1 MVSTAA
7 GPGLKGAMKK
17 FFLFVVVVGAVLL
30 GLWMKYKHDQAGQ
43 PGPAVPAPVA
53 PVPAPPATRPVVVA
67 PPPTTTVPRPVVSG
81 GDTGAARIVPG
92 TLDLYATYSAVSV
105 EFSFEGD
112 ANTNATAVLWWR
124 QLGASNWKPGVDLA
138 VDRERHRM
146 WGSIWPLDQGT
157 AIEVRLDVLDPT
169 PVGESLV
176 AQTRTRR
183 LQLTTHGGRAIYV
196 HPNAG
201 NDVNPG
207 TREAPY
213 RTLQKALSGVAAGD
227 TVYAMTGLYSES
239 VYLEYVKATEDKPI
253 VITAAP
259 GHKPVLDGSVSI
271 RPGAA
276 WASEEPGVYSIA
288 GDYPE
293 EGPGYVAQDGR
304 RMYPYP
310 SLDDLRADAFGNKR
324 AWFFDPAKRRL
335 YVRPG
340 DGKAA
345 GVHTYSAAIHD
356 YGIYLEGC
364 RNFVI
369 SGFEVRYY
377 NKACLRISG
386 PKATGNVIYGNTVH
400 GSQTGIFVKS
410 TGTENTAVWN
420 NLVYEPGLPDFTWSS
435 IKASEYG
442 RQGIIFFNSGRG
454 QSICHNKVRDWFDCV
469 DVESWLHPDE
479 LEMHRDT
486 DVMFN
491 ECWNAGDDAFE
502 LDGGGVNMRVHGN
515 RIRNAHSAISL
526 APVERGPVYVTRNDA
541 TYHTLFLKLSVGSP
555 SVGWTYMYHNSGY
568 TMDNGIE
575 ATMIRFNIEEELD
588 RNRVMMNNA
597 LVGSEF
603 AVHRGRPN
611 HKLDYNCYYHTPQS
625 GPRKFDW
632 QGQQYPTIEA
642 FRAASGQEE
651 HGLYADPKFRVTPD
665 LAQFGPGTYPLYD
678 DVSVGDLHPA
688 PGSPLIDH
696 GAVIRGVSD
705 TYAGA
710 APDIGAFEFEP

>member
-1 MVSTAA
+1 VASTVSGWA
-7 GPGLKGAMKK
+7 LKGAMKK
-17 FFLFVVVVGAVLL
+17 FVIFVVVIGALLL
-30 GLWMKYKHDQAGQ
+30 GLRLKYQHDQEGG
-43 PGPAVPAPVA
+43 PGPAPTVEPVPPAVP
-53 PVPAPPATRPVVVA
+53 PAPPPVAVA
-67 PPPTTTVPRPVVSG
+67 PPTTTTLPRPPATG

-92 TLDLYATYSAVSV
+92 MLDLYATFSAVSV
-105 EFSFEGD
+105 EFSYEGD

-124 QLGASNWKPGVDLA
+124 QLGASTWKPGVDLA
-138 VDRERHRM
+138 IDRERRRM

-157 AIEVRLDVLDPT
+157 AVEVRLDVQDPS
-169 PVGESLV
+169 PVGEPLV

-183 LQLTTHGGRAIYV
+183 LQLTTQGGRAIYV

-213 RTLQKALSGVAAGD
+213 KTLKKALSGVAAGD

-239 VYLEYVKATEDKPI
+239 IYLEYVKGTEEKPI

-259 GHKPVLDGSVSI
+259 GHKPVLDGSQAI
-271 RPGAA
+271 RPAAA
-276 WASEEPGVYSIA
+276 WTVEEPGLFSI
-288 GDYPE
+288 GGNYPE

-310 SLDDLRADAFGNKR
+310 SLDALRADEFGNKR
-324 AWFFDPAKRRL
+324 AWYFDPAKRRL

-345 GVHTYSAAIHD
+345 GAHTYAVSIHD

-377 NKACLRISG
+377 GRACLRVSG

-400 GSQTGIFVKS
+400 GSQNGIFVKS

-420 NLVYEPGLPDFTWSS
+420 NIVSEPGLPDFTWAS
-435 IKASEYG
+435 IKASPYG

-454 QSICHNKVRDWFDCV
+454 QSICHNKVRDWFDCI

-479 LEMHRDT
+479 LELHRDT

-541 TYHTLFLKLSVGSP
+541 TFHTLFLKLSVGSP
-555 SVGWTYMYHNSGY
+555 SPGWTYMYHNSGY
-568 TMDNGIE
+568 TMDNSNE
-575 ATMIRFNIEEELD
+575 ATMIRFNVYEEVD
-588 RNRVMMNNA
+588 RNRVMINNA

-611 HKLDYNCYYHTPQS
+611 HRLDYNCYYHTPNI
-625 GPRKFDW
+625 GPRKFEW
-632 QGQQYPTIEA
+632 QGQPYTSIEA
-642 FRAASGQEE
+642 FRSASGQEQ
-651 HGLYADPKFRVTPD
+651 HGLYADPMFRSTPD
-665 LAQFGPGTYPLYD
+665 LAQFGSGLYPLYD
-678 DVSVGDLHPA
+678 DVSVGDMHPA
-688 PGSPLIDH
+688 PGSPLIDA

-705 TYAGA
+705 TFAGT
-710 APDIGAFEFEP
+710 APDIGAFESEP